1 MYEIKPT
8 NQFGKNYQLCIKR
21 NLKIELLDILIREL
35 HIKGTVPLTNKPHI
49 LIGNYKGI
57 WECHIKP
64 DWLLLWEKEEKN
76 KRIILLGT
84 GTHSDLFK

>member
-8 NQFGKNYQLCIKR
+8 NQFGKDYKLCLKR
-21 NLKIELLDILIREL
+21 NLNITLLDGLIREL
-35 HIKGTVPLTNKPHI
+35 QINGTVPPINKPHV
-49 LIGNYKGI
+49 LVGNLRGI

-64 DWLLLWEKEEKN
+64 DWLLLWERDEES